1 MTSKIKVLHLE
12 DSPTD
17 AELLALSLR
26 QTGIDWDILRV
37 DTRNDFVAALDQG
50 GFDVIVSDFRL
61 PAYDGLQALQEA
73 STRRP
78 EVPFVFFTGN
88 LGEARAI
95 QALKSGATD
104 YVLKDGAVE
113 RLAPAIQRAVREAAE
128 RRARAQAED
137 ALKQSEEGF
146 RQLFNCNPHPTWVF
160 DVETL
165 RFVEVNDAA
174 IEHYGYSRDEFLGMR
189 ITDLHPSQE
198 VPLVE
203 EAVATPKD
211 GIRRFGTWVHRT
223 KAGQLI
229 SVDVAA
235 HDLEFRGRRGRLVV
249 AHDIT
254 QQQEL
259 QVQLQQSQKMDAIGR
274 LAGGVAHDFNNLLGV
289 IIGYGERLLRRLPA
303 PDRREI
309 SEVLKAAEHAASLTR
324 QLLAFSRRQVLKPR
338 VLDLNAV
345 VGEMDGMLRRIIGE
359 DINLVTSLA
368 DGLGQVKADPGQIQQ
383 VVMNLAVNARDA
395 MPKGGRLTI
404 ETGNAELDES
414 YTSAHLAV
422 RPGRYVMLA
431 VTDSGTG
438 MDAATQARIFEPFFT
453 TKEAGKGTG
462 LGLSTVFGIVKQ
474 SEGNV
479 WVYSEP
485 QRGTTF
491 KIYLPRVDE
500 VVEEQPAPEAETAA
514 GGSETILLVEDSDS
528 LRELGREILEEQGYK
543 IIEASSGAAA
553 LEALARQT
561 GSLDLILTDL
571 VMSGM
576 SGRAL
581 ADQVT
586 RMRPGTK
593 VIFMSGYTDDALGHH
608 GVLEAGTAFV
618 EKPFTI
624 DGLLRKVRDVLDA
637 PRAAPT
643 DPIPGG
649 GA

>member
-1 MTSKIKVLHLE
+1 MSSKIKVLHLE
-12 DSPTD
+12 DAPLD
-17 AELLALSLR
+17 AELLDLSLR
-26 QTGIDWDILRV
+26 RTGIDWDILRV
-37 DTRNDFVAALDQG
+37 DTRDDFVAALDRG

-174 IEHYGYSRDEFLGMR
+174 IEHYGYSREEFRGMR

-223 KAGQLI
+223 KDGRLI
-229 SVDVAA
+229 NVDVAA

-289 IIGYGERLLRRLPA
+289 IIGYGERLLRRLPSR
-303 PDRREI
+303 DRREI
-309 SEVLKAAEHAASLTR
+309 NEVLKAAEHAASLTR

-359 DINLVTSLA
+359 DIDLVTVLQ

-422 RPGRYVMLA
+422 RSGHYVMLA
-431 VTDSGTG
+431 VTDSGMG
-438 MDAATQARIFEPFFT
+438 MDAATQAHIFEPFFT

-500 VVEEQPAPEAETAA
+500 VVEEQPAQEAETAA

-528 LRELGREILEEQGYK
+528 LRELGREILEEHGYK
-543 IIEASSGAAA
+543 VIEASSGAAA
-553 LEALARQT
+553 LEALARHT

-576 SGRAL
+576 SGREL

-586 RMRPGTK
+586 RLRPGTK

-608 GVLEAGTAFV
+608 GVLETGTAFV

-624 DGLLRKVRDVLDA
+624 DGLLRKVRDVLDSG
-637 PRAAPT
+637 R
-643 DPIPGG
+643 IPS
-649 GA
+649 

>member
-1 MTSKIKVLHLE
+1 M
-12 DSPTD
+12 
-17 AELLALSLR
+17 
-26 QTGIDWDILRV
+26 
-37 DTRNDFVAALDQG
+37 
-50 GFDVIVSDFRL
+50 
-61 PAYDGLQALQEA
+61 
-73 STRRP
+73 
-78 EVPFVFFTGN
+78 
-88 LGEARAI
+88 
-95 QALKSGATD
+95 
-104 YVLKDGAVE
+104 
-113 RLAPAIQRAVREAAE
+113 
-128 RRARAQAED
+128 
-137 ALKQSEEGF
+137 
-146 RQLFNCNPHPTWVF
+146 
-160 DVETL
+160 
-165 RFVEVNDAA
+165 
-174 IEHYGYSRDEFLGMR
+174 
-189 ITDLHPSQE
+189 
-198 VPLVE
+198 
-203 EAVATPKD
+203 
-211 GIRRFGTWVHRT
+211 
-223 KAGQLI
+223 
-229 SVDVAA
+229 
-235 HDLEFRGRRGRLVV
+235 
-249 AHDIT
+249 
-254 QQQEL
+254 
-259 QVQLQQSQKMDAIGR
+259 
-274 LAGGVAHDFNNLLGV
+274 
-289 IIGYGERLLRRLPA
+289 IIGYGERLLRRLPS

-309 SEVLKAAEHAASLTR
+309 NEVLKAAEHAASLTR

-359 DINLVTSLA
+359 DIDLVTVLQ

-422 RPGRYVMLA
+422 RPGRHVMLA
-431 VTDSGTG
+431 VTDSGMG

-500 VVEEQPAPEAETAA
+500 VVEEQPAQEAETAA

-528 LRELGREILEEQGYK
+528 LRELGREILEEHGYK
-543 IIEASSGAAA
+543 VIEASSGAAA
-553 LEALARQT
+553 LEALARHT

-576 SGRAL
+576 SGREL

-593 VIFMSGYTDDALGHH
+593 VLFMSGYTDDALGHH

-618 EKPFTI
+618 EKPFSI
-624 DGLLRKVRDVLDA
+624 DGLLRKVRDVLDSG
-637 PRAAPT
+637 R
-643 DPIPGG
+643 IPS
-649 GA
+649 

>member
-1 MTSKIKVLHLE
+1 MSSKIKVLHLE
-12 DSPTD
+12 DAPLD
-17 AELLALSLR
+17 AELLDLSLR
-26 QTGIDWDILRV
+26 RTGIDWDILRV
-37 DTRNDFVAALDQG
+37 DTRDDFVAALDRG

-174 IEHYGYSRDEFLGMR
+174 IEHYGYSREEFRGML

-223 KAGQLI
+223 KDGRLI
-229 SVDVAA
+229 NVDVAA

-289 IIGYGERLLRRLPA
+289 IIGYGERLLRRLPS

-309 SEVLKAAEHAASLTR
+309 NEVLKAAEHAASLTR

-359 DINLVTSLA
+359 DIDLVTVLQ

-414 YTSAHLAV
+414 YISAHLAV
-422 RPGRYVMLA
+422 RSGHYVMLA
-431 VTDSGTG
+431 VTDSGMG

-500 VVEEQPAPEAETAA
+500 VVEEQPAQEAETAA

-528 LRELGREILEEQGYK
+528 LRELGREILEEHGYK
-543 IIEASSGAAA
+543 VIEASSGAAA
-553 LEALARQT
+553 LEALARHT

-576 SGRAL
+576 SGREL

-586 RMRPGTK
+586 RLRPGTK

-608 GVLEAGTAFV
+608 GVLETGTAFV

-624 DGLLRKVRDVLDA
+624 DGLLRKVRDVLDSG
-637 PRAAPT
+637 R
-643 DPIPGG
+643 IPS
-649 GA
+649 

>member
-1 MTSKIKVLHLE
+1 MKVLHLE
-12 DSPTD
+12 DAPLD
-17 AELLALSLR
+17 AELLDLSLR
-26 QTGIDWDILRV
+26 RTGIDWDILRV
-37 DTRNDFVAALDQG
+37 DTRDDFVAALDRG

-61 PAYDGLQALQEA
+61 PAYDGLQALREA

-174 IEHYGYSRDEFLGMR
+174 IEHYGYSREEFRGMR

-223 KAGQLI
+223 KDGRLI
-229 SVDVAA
+229 NVDVAA

-289 IIGYGERLLRRLPA
+289 IIGYGERLLRRLPS

-309 SEVLKAAEHAASLTR
+309 NEVLKAAEHAASLTR

-359 DINLVTSLA
+359 DIDLVTVLQ

-422 RPGRYVMLA
+422 RSGHYVMLA
-431 VTDSGTG
+431 VTDSGMG

-500 VVEEQPAPEAETAA
+500 VVEDQPAQEAETAA

-528 LRELGREILEEQGYK
+528 LRELGREILEEHGYK
-543 IIEASSGAAA
+543 VIEASSGAAA
-553 LEALARQT
+553 LEALARHT

-576 SGRAL
+576 SGREL

-586 RMRPGTK
+586 RLRPGTK

-608 GVLEAGTAFV
+608 GVLETGTAFV

-624 DGLLRKVRDVLDA
+624 DGLLRKVRDVLDSQTKTGDRGEA
-637 PRAAPT
+637 
-643 DPIPGG
+643 
-649 GA
+649 

>member
-1 MTSKIKVLHLE
+1 
-12 DSPTD
+12 
-17 AELLALSLR
+17 
-26 QTGIDWDILRV
+26 
-37 DTRNDFVAALDQG
+37 
-50 GFDVIVSDFRL
+50 
-61 PAYDGLQALQEA
+61 
-73 STRRP
+73 
-78 EVPFVFFTGN
+78 
-88 LGEARAI
+88 
-95 QALKSGATD
+95 
-104 YVLKDGAVE
+104 
-113 RLAPAIQRAVREAAE
+113 
-128 RRARAQAED
+128 
-137 ALKQSEEGF
+137 
-146 RQLFNCNPHPTWVF
+146 
-160 DVETL
+160 
-165 RFVEVNDAA
+165 
-174 IEHYGYSRDEFLGMR
+174 
-189 ITDLHPSQE
+189 
-198 VPLVE
+198 
-203 EAVATPKD
+203 
-211 GIRRFGTWVHRT
+211 
-223 KAGQLI
+223 
-229 SVDVAA
+229 
-235 HDLEFRGRRGRLVV
+235 V

-254 QQQEL
+254 EQQEL

-289 IIGYGERLLRRLPA
+289 IIGYGERLLRRLPS

-309 SEVLKAAEHAASLTR
+309 GEVLKAAEHAASLTR

-345 VGEMDGMLRRIIGE
+345 VAEMDGMLRRIIGE
-359 DINLVTSLA
+359 DINLVTSLP

-422 RPGRYVMLA
+422 RPGHYVMLA
-431 VTDSGTG
+431 VTDSGMG

-500 VVEEQPAPEAETAA
+500 VVEEQPASELETAA
-514 GGSETILLVEDSDS
+514 GGIETILLVEDSDS
-528 LRELGREILEEQGYK
+528 LRELGREILEEHGYK
-543 IIEASSGAAA
+543 VIEASSGTAA
-553 LEALARQT
+553 LEALARHA

-576 SGRAL
+576 SGREL

-593 VIFMSGYTDDALGHH
+593 VLFMSGYTDDALGHH
-608 GVLEAGTAFV
+608 GVLDAGTAFV

-624 DGLLRKVRDVLDA
+624 DGLLRKVRDVLDSA
-637 PRAAPT
+637 GREA
-643 DPIPGG
+643 
-649 GA
+649 

>member
-1 MTSKIKVLHLE
+1 MSSKMKVLHLE
-12 DSPTD
+12 DAPLD
-17 AELLALSLR
+17 AELLDLSLR
-26 QTGIDWDILRV
+26 RTGIDWDILRV
-37 DTRNDFVAALDQG
+37 DTRDDFVAALDRG

-174 IEHYGYSRDEFLGMR
+174 IEHYGYSREEFRGMR

-223 KAGQLI
+223 KDGRLI
-229 SVDVAA
+229 NVDVAA

-289 IIGYGERLLRRLPA
+289 IIGYGERLLRRLPS

-309 SEVLKAAEHAASLTR
+309 NEVLKAAEHAASLTR

-359 DINLVTSLA
+359 DIDLVTVLQ

-422 RPGRYVMLA
+422 RPGRHVMLA
-431 VTDSGTG
+431 VTDSGMG

-500 VVEEQPAPEAETAA
+500 VVEEQPAQEAETAA

-528 LRELGREILEEQGYK
+528 LRELGREILEEHGYK
-543 IIEASSGAAA
+543 VIEASSGAAA
-553 LEALARQT
+553 LEALARHT

-576 SGRAL
+576 SGREL

-586 RMRPGTK
+586 RLRPGTK

-608 GVLEAGTAFV
+608 GVLETGTAFV

-624 DGLLRKVRDVLDA
+624 DGLLRKVRDVLDSG
-637 PRAAPT
+637 R
-643 DPIPGG
+643 IPS
-649 GA
+649 

>member
-1 MTSKIKVLHLE
+1 MSSKIKVLHLE
-12 DSPTD
+12 DAPLD
-17 AELLALSLR
+17 AELLDLSLR
-26 QTGIDWDILRV
+26 RTGIDWDILRV
-37 DTRNDFVAALDQG
+37 DTRDDFVAALDRG

-174 IEHYGYSRDEFLGMR
+174 IEHYGYSREEFRGMR

-203 EAVATPKD
+203 EAVATPRD

-223 KAGQLI
+223 KDGRLI
-229 SVDVAA
+229 NVDVAA

-289 IIGYGERLLRRLPA
+289 IIGYGERLLRRLPSR
-303 PDRREI
+303 DRREI
-309 SEVLKAAEHAASLTR
+309 NEVLKAAEHAASLTR

-359 DINLVTSLA
+359 DIDLVTVLQ

-422 RPGRYVMLA
+422 RSGHYVMLA
-431 VTDSGTG
+431 VTDSGMG
-438 MDAATQARIFEPFFT
+438 MDAATQAHIFEPFFT

-500 VVEEQPAPEAETAA
+500 VVEEQPAQEAETAA

-528 LRELGREILEEQGYK
+528 LRELGREILEEHGYK
-543 IIEASSGAAA
+543 VIEASSGAAA
-553 LEALARQT
+553 LEALARHT

-576 SGRAL
+576 SGREL

-586 RMRPGTK
+586 RLRPGTK

-608 GVLEAGTAFV
+608 GVLETGTAFV

-624 DGLLRKVRDVLDA
+624 DGLLRKVRDVLDSG
-637 PRAAPT
+637 R
-643 DPIPGG
+643 IPS
-649 GA
+649 

>member
-1 MTSKIKVLHLE
+1 MSSKIKVLHLE
-12 DSPTD
+12 DAPLD
-17 AELLALSLR
+17 AELLDLSLR
-26 QTGIDWDILRV
+26 RTGIDWDILRV
-37 DTRNDFVAALDQG
+37 DTRDDFVAALDRG

-61 PAYDGLQALQEA
+61 PAYDGLQALREA

-174 IEHYGYSRDEFLGMR
+174 IEHYGYSREEFRGMR

-223 KAGQLI
+223 KDGRLI
-229 SVDVAA
+229 NVDVAA
-235 HDLEFRGRRGRLVV
+235 HDLEFRGHRGRLVV

-254 QQQEL
+254 EQQEL

-289 IIGYGERLLRRLPA
+289 IIGYGERLLRRLPS

-309 SEVLKAAEHAASLTR
+309 NEVLKAAEHAASLTR

-345 VGEMDGMLRRIIGE
+345 VGALDGMLRRIIGE
-359 DINLVTSLA
+359 DIDLVTVLQ

-422 RPGRYVMLA
+422 RPGRHVMLA
-431 VTDSGTG
+431 VTDSGMG

-500 VVEEQPAPEAETAA
+500 VVEDQPAQEAETAA

-528 LRELGREILEEQGYK
+528 LRELGREILEEHGYK
-543 IIEASSGAAA
+543 VVEASSGAAA
-553 LEALARQT
+553 LEALAHHT
-561 GSLDLILTDL
+561 GSLDLTPTDL

-576 SGRAL
+576 SGREL

-586 RMRPGTK
+586 RLRPGTK

-608 GVLEAGTAFV
+608 GVLETGTAFV

-624 DGLLRKVRDVLDA
+624 DGLLRKVRDVLDSG
-637 PRAAPT
+637 R
-643 DPIPGG
+643 IPS
-649 GA
+649 

>member
-1 MTSKIKVLHLE
+1 MSSKIKVLHLE
-12 DSPTD
+12 DAPLD
-17 AELLALSLR
+17 AELLDLSLR
-26 QTGIDWDILRV
+26 RTGIDWDILRV
-37 DTRNDFVAALDQG
+37 DTRDDFVAALDRG

-174 IEHYGYSRDEFLGMR
+174 IEHYGYSREEFRGMR

-223 KAGQLI
+223 KDGRLI
-229 SVDVAA
+229 NVDVAA

-289 IIGYGERLLRRLPA
+289 IIGYGERLLRRLPS

-309 SEVLKAAEHAASLTR
+309 NEVLKAAEHAASLTR

-359 DINLVTSLA
+359 DIDLVTVLQ

-422 RPGRYVMLA
+422 RPGRHVMLA
-431 VTDSGTG
+431 VTDSGMG

-500 VVEEQPAPEAETAA
+500 VVEEQPAQEAETAA

-528 LRELGREILEEQGYK
+528 LRELGREILEEHGYK
-543 IIEASSGAAA
+543 VIEASSGAAA
-553 LEALARQT
+553 LEALARHT

-576 SGRAL
+576 SGREL

-586 RMRPGTK
+586 RLRPGTK

-608 GVLEAGTAFV
+608 GVLETGTAFV

-624 DGLLRKVRDVLDA
+624 DGLLRKVRDVLDSG
-637 PRAAPT
+637 R
-643 DPIPGG
+643 IPS
-649 GA
+649 

>member
-1 MTSKIKVLHLE
+1 MSSKIKVLHLE
-12 DSPTD
+12 DAPLD
-17 AELLALSLR
+17 AELLDLSLR
-26 QTGIDWDILRV
+26 RTGIDWDILRV
-37 DTRNDFVAALDQG
+37 DTRDDFVAALDRG

-174 IEHYGYSRDEFLGMR
+174 IEHYGYSREEFRGMR

-223 KAGQLI
+223 KDGRLI
-229 SVDVAA
+229 NVDVAA
-235 HDLEFRGRRGRLVV
+235 HDLEFRGHRGRLVV

-254 QQQEL
+254 EQQEL

-289 IIGYGERLLRRLPA
+289 IIGYGERLLRRLPSR
-303 PDRREI
+303 DRREI
-309 SEVLKAAEHAASLTR
+309 NEVLKAAEHAASLTR

-359 DINLVTSLA
+359 DIDLVTVLQ

-422 RPGRYVMLA
+422 RSGHYVMLA
-431 VTDSGTG
+431 VTDSGMG

-500 VVEEQPAPEAETAA
+500 VVEDQPAQEAETAA

-528 LRELGREILEEQGYK
+528 LRELGREILEEHGYK
-543 IIEASSGAAA
+543 VIEASSGAAA
-553 LEALARQT
+553 LEALARHT

-576 SGRAL
+576 SGREL

-586 RMRPGTK
+586 RLRPGTK

-608 GVLEAGTAFV
+608 GVLETGTAFV

-624 DGLLRKVRDVLDA
+624 DGLLRKVRDVLDSQTKTGDRGEA
-637 PRAAPT
+637 
-643 DPIPGG
+643 
-649 GA
+649 

>member
-113 RLAPAIQRAVREAAE
+113 RLAPAIQRALREAAE

-211 GIRRFGTWVHRT
+211 GVRRFGTWVHRT
-223 KAGQLI
+223 KTGQLI

-235 HDLEFRGRRGRLVV
+235 HDLDFRGRRGRLVV

-289 IIGYGERLLRRLPA
+289 IIGYGERLLRRLPT
-303 PDRREI
+303 PERREI

-324 QLLAFSRRQVLKPR
+324 QLLAFSRRQVLQPR
-338 VLDLNAV
+338 VLDLNAGGKV
-345 VGEMDGMLRRIIGE
+345 EKALIREVQWDHLGKDLLHVDFARVSADERVEVTVPLEIRGTAAGIAQGGVLDQPIHTLNIECLAISLPESIRVNVGELQ
-359 DINLVTSLA
+359 
-368 DGLGQVKADPGQIQQ
+368 LGQAIHIRELVLPPGVKALGDPDAIVVQ
-383 VVMNLAVNARDA
+383 VRAKEVEPEVAAPVEVAEQA
-395 MPKGGRLTI
+395 EPEVIGR
-404 ETGNAELDES
+404 
-414 YTSAHLAV
+414 
-422 RPGRYVMLA
+422 
-431 VTDSGTG
+431 
-438 MDAATQARIFEPFFT
+438 Q
-453 TKEAGKGTG
+453 K
-462 LGLSTVFGIVKQ
+462 
-474 SEGNV
+474 
-479 WVYSEP
+479 
-485 QRGTTF
+485 
-491 KIYLPRVDE
+491 
-500 VVEEQPAPEAETAA
+500 PEAE
-514 GGSETILLVEDSDS
+514 
-528 LRELGREILEEQGYK
+528 EE
-543 IIEASSGAAA
+543 E
-553 LEALARQT
+553 
-561 GSLDLILTDL
+561 
-571 VMSGM
+571 
-576 SGRAL
+576 
-581 ADQVT
+581 
-586 RMRPGTK
+586 
-593 VIFMSGYTDDALGHH
+593 
-608 GVLEAGTAFV
+608 
-618 EKPFTI
+618 EK
-624 DGLLRKVRDVLDA
+624 
-637 PRAAPT
+637 
-643 DPIPGG
+643 
-649 GA
+649 

>member
-1 MTSKIKVLHLE
+1 MSSKIKVLHLE
-12 DSPTD
+12 DAPLD
-17 AELLALSLR
+17 AELLDLSLR
-26 QTGIDWDILRV
+26 RTGIDWDILRV
-37 DTRNDFVAALDQG
+37 DTRDDFVAALDRG

-174 IEHYGYSRDEFLGMR
+174 IEHYGYSREEFRGMR
-189 ITDLHPSQE
+189 ITDLHPSEE

-203 EAVATPKD
+203 EAVATPRD

-223 KAGQLI
+223 KDGRLI
-229 SVDVAA
+229 NVDVAA

-289 IIGYGERLLRRLPA
+289 IIGYGERLLRRLPS

-309 SEVLKAAEHAASLTR
+309 NEVLKAAEHAASLTR

-359 DINLVTSLA
+359 DIDLVTVLQ

-422 RPGRYVMLA
+422 RSGHYVMLA
-431 VTDSGTG
+431 VTDSGMG
-438 MDAATQARIFEPFFT
+438 MDAATQAHIFEPFFT

-500 VVEEQPAPEAETAA
+500 VVEEQPAQEAETAA

-528 LRELGREILEEQGYK
+528 LRELGREILEEHGYK
-543 IIEASSGAAA
+543 VIEASSGAAA
-553 LEALARQT
+553 LEALARHT

-576 SGRAL
+576 SGREL

-586 RMRPGTK
+586 RLRPGTK

-608 GVLEAGTAFV
+608 GVLETGTAFV

-624 DGLLRKVRDVLDA
+624 DGLLRKVRDVLDSG
-637 PRAAPT
+637 R
-643 DPIPGG
+643 IPS
-649 GA
+649 

>member
-1 MTSKIKVLHLE
+1 MSSKIKVLHLE
-12 DSPTD
+12 DAPLD
-17 AELLALSLR
+17 AELLDLSLR
-26 QTGIDWDILRV
+26 RTGIDWDILRV
-37 DTRNDFVAALDQG
+37 DTRDDFVAALDRG

-174 IEHYGYSRDEFLGMR
+174 IEHYGYSREEFRGMR
-189 ITDLHPSQE
+189 ITDLHPSEE

-223 KAGQLI
+223 KDGRLI
-229 SVDVAA
+229 NVDVAA

-289 IIGYGERLLRRLPA
+289 IIGYGERLLRRLPS

-309 SEVLKAAEHAASLTR
+309 NEVLKAAEHAASLTR

-359 DINLVTSLA
+359 DIDLVTVLQ

-422 RPGRYVMLA
+422 RSGHYVMLA
-431 VTDSGTG
+431 VTDSGMG

-500 VVEEQPAPEAETAA
+500 VVEEQPAQEAETAA

-528 LRELGREILEEQGYK
+528 LRELGREILEEHGYK
-543 IIEASSGAAA
+543 VIEASSGAAA
-553 LEALARQT
+553 LEALARHT

-576 SGRAL
+576 SGREL

-586 RMRPGTK
+586 RLRPGTK

-608 GVLEAGTAFV
+608 GVLETGTAFV

-624 DGLLRKVRDVLDA
+624 DGLLRKVRDVLDSG
-637 PRAAPT
+637 R
-643 DPIPGG
+643 IPS
-649 GA
+649 